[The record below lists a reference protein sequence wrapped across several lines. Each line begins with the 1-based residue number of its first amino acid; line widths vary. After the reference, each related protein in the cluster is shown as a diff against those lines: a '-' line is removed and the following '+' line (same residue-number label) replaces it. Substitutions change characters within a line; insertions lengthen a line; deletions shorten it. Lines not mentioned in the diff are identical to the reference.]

1 MTRKTKRNWRD
12 MQPIGGR
19 LCAAGLCLALALGA
33 VGVSSGLAA
42 SAGTAGEDGVAT
54 SHDAVG
60 NGADTEGAAKEER
73 VAWSTGQDCLDCHT
87 KIEKS
92 AEDTGCLAGFHSK
105 TLGVACVDCHDD
117 GAVLSPLHE
126 NAKADA
132 KQPKRLKKTE
142 VTAQACTT
150 CHDEEKLV
158 EATKGCRYLT
168 DKNGLTVNPHAVP
181 QNDGHAELSC
191 VDCHEAHDEGGL
203 APEEEAT
210 LGLCTSCHHRE
221 VFECG
226 TCHD

>member
-1 MTRKTKRNWRD
+1 MTRGTNRSGRD
-12 MQPIGGR
+12 AQVMGKR
-19 LCAAGLCLALALGA
+19 LCAAGLCLALALSV
-33 VGVSSGLAA
+33 VGVSSSWAA
-42 SAGTAGEDGVAT
+42 SSDAAGKGAVAT
-54 SHDAVG
+54 SDG
-60 NGADTEGAAKEER
+60 GTGKGADATGAKAEER
-73 VAWSTGQDCLDCHT
+73 VAWSTEQDCLDCHT

-92 AEDTGCLAGFHSK
+92 AEDTACLAGFHGK
-105 TLGVACVDCHDD
+105 TLGVACTDCHDD
-117 GAVLSPLHE
+117 GAVLGPLHKD
-126 NAKADA
+126 AKADA

-142 VTAQACTT
+142 VTTQACTT

-158 EATKGCRYLT
+158 EATRDCGYLT

-181 QNDGHAELSC
+181 QNDGHAQMAC
-191 VDCHEAHDEGGL
+191 VDCHGAHDEGGL